1 VNEQELRALVRD
13 VVARRLEV
21 QPYDRG
27 CDVSVARLHVS
38 HGRLTML
45 EPTEPGSP
53 CVIEP
58 TVGCN
63 QCGHCVS
70 FGH

>member
-1 VNEQELRALVRD
+1 MNEQELRAIVHD
-13 VVARRLEV
+13 VVARRLAE
-21 QPYDRG
+21 RG
-27 CDVSVARLHVS
+27 RDEGPAVAMARLHVS
-38 HGRLTML
+38 HGRLAMVPVTAA
-45 EPTEPGSP
+45 GSP

-58 TVGCN
+58 AVGCN

>member
-1 VNEQELRALVRD
+1 VNEQELRAIVQD
-13 VVARRLEV
+13 VVARRLA
-21 QPYDRG
+21 DRVHDTG
-27 CDVSVARLHVS
+27 CDASLARLHVS
-38 HGRLTML
+38 HGRLTMV
-45 EPTEPGSP
+45 PATAAGSP